1 MRQTARSLRRVTP
14 RYVPRP
20 DDATALQTAFE
31 DAGRILARMPGKG
44 LRPAD
49 TGSSWPPFVREVMQA
64 YGYDE
69 ARPRS
74 ATASNREIEQM
85 GEVYAWVGLLP
96 HHRYVLRRILQLRS
110 QIDPASDRHRYSWR
124 HIARIVGC
132 NAVSARRWHG
142 DALRLVLVAL
152 HEH

>member
-1 MRQTARSLRRVTP
+1 MRPEGCSLGRLTP
-14 RYVPRP
+14 RYVQRP
-20 DDATALQTAFE
+20 DDPEALQTAFE
-31 DAGRILARMPGKG
+31 DAGRILTRVPARGT
-44 LRPAD
+44 RPAEP
-49 TGSSWPPFVREVMQA
+49 GSSWPPFVRELVEA
-64 YGYDE
+64 YGYGE
-69 ARPRS
+69 ERARAPS
-74 ATASNREIEQM
+74 ASNREIEEM

-96 HHRYVLRRILQLRS
+96 QHRFVLRRILQLRS
-110 QIDPASDRHRYSWR
+110 QIDPASDKHRYSWR